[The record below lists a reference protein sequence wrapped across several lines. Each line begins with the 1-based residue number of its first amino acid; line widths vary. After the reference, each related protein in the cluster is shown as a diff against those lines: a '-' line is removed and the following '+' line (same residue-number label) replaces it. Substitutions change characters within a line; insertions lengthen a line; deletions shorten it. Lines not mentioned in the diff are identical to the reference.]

1 LSKEEVARSNVA
13 SKEADH
19 DRKLKGKGITKPV
32 KIVIQITEGGKV
44 PEKPGEEGVE
54 GMDLSST

>member
-19 DRKLKGKGITKPV
+19 DRKLKGKGITKQV
-32 KIVIQITEGGKV
+32 KFIIQITEGGKV
-44 PEKPGEEGVE
+44 EKFLESLVRKG
-54 GMDLSST
+54 